1 MTVGAVSLLMGNFT
15 TVPGISFISFPFAEI
30 LRVKRSPF
38 LSIAT
43 FTMSSG
49 LILFLSTKSGASST
63 EIPSFSKTILFGF
76 TSSISSIRAPEI
88 SVVVLSVI
96 SLGALV
102 STGMPTENRV
112 SLFLDSAKTSVPLAI
127 TEISFPPPLP
137 EPECADAS
145 KWEEADDDGF
155 VSSM

>member
-63 EIPSFSKTILFGF
+63 EIPSFSKTILFGGNVGSNGEKEF
-76 TSSISSIRAPEI
+76 MG
-88 SVVVLSVI
+88 LY
-96 SLGALV
+96 
-102 STGMPTENRV
+102 
-112 SLFLDSAKTSVPLAI
+112 PLI
-127 TEISFPPPLP
+127 GIYFKHILYTRT
-137 EPECADAS
+137 
-145 KWEEADDDGF
+145 
-155 VSSM
+155 